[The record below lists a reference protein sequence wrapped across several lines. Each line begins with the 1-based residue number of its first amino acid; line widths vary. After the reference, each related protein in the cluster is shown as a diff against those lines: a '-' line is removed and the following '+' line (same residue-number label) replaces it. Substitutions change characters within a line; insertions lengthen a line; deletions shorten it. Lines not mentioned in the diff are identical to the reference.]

1 MASDGTHSY
10 NTVTLSYNTVTPSY
24 NLTPAVITNRVL
36 VEWDQYLQRTKFT
49 RFSQL

>member
-24 NLTPAVITNRVL
+24 NLIPAVITNLVL
-36 VEWDQYLQRTKFT
+36 VECDQYLQRIESV